1 VKLIKKHGKK
11 IALLLSVVLL
21 ATAVIGGTLAYVVTK
36 TPSLLNTF
44 IADHSGDILIRKTV
58 EHPFGNNYV
67 IPDGIDFDFAVNL
80 GEGYANQDVTVITAS
95 EQNGT
100 VVKANADGVITVSIK
115 PGQTAIIKDVTVGT
129 EVEVKEDLSKK
140 PGFSVQGEPVRTVTV
155 GKGENTLEYTNVYA
169 PAPAPANLTVGGT
182 KVIEGREW
190 IDDDS
195 FTFELEKYNKANE
208 EWEKLGETAAA
219 YNVITVQEDGK
230 DVIKPDPDM
239 DKFSFA
245 EPFVD
250 GNGQSIFTEAG
261 TYSFRIREEDG
272 TIPGLVY
279 DTTDYAFDVLV
290 EDKDMDG
297 ALEIKSVT
305 PADSSLN
312 NLYITGTTD
321 DGFDVEATVT
331 NRYAPEGS
339 AQVTIEI
346 KKQVVSNSGEDK
358 SPEGFIFELFDKAG
372 KPVGDPVSSSSTG
385 DAKITLEY
393 GPEDAGKSFD
403 YILKEKDDAQ
413 PGWDYDD
420 TEYPIT
426 VNVVDNNDGT
436 ISAYISE
443 TEADNDD
450 DDDSSTS
457 SGSDVSG
464 ASAGDDQQDG
474 GQQDDGQQ
482 DDGQQDDG
490 QQDDGQQS
498 EGQQDDGQQD
508 DGQQDDGQQDDGQQS
523 EGQQQ
528 DGEGTINTA
537 ASNASQSTT
546 VYLTAKRLPN
556 THSSVTQL
564 TAEETE
570 VILDPGAAQINLS
583 SGQNGG
589 ETVYKAAFTNIYT
602 PVPAQGESIPGKKV
616 LNGRSIKANEFEFEL
631 WTVDDDGDR
640 GDKLCTVFNDADG
653 NFAIDMSIVSY
664 DKVGTYK
671 YAVVEA
677 DGDLGGVTYDE
688 SRFDIT
694 VTVKDNNGTLET
706 ETVIKDKLG
715 AKAEYILFTNEYVPA
730 KISFAIG
737 GKKELKG
744 DAYSGEAFGFSL
756 YKANNPAEF
765 IKEGTAIE
773 TVTKSEAGDFTF
785 TAIEY
790 TEVGTHYYLVEEVKG
805 SVSGMEYDSTVYGVV
820 VSVTDDGSGQL
831 AAAITKLVKIGGS
844 DVEEILFSNTYTK
857 PVVTPTPTI
866 PVTPTPTPGITPTPP
881 LDDVEIPIYPGESD
895 VPPTGDDNPIGLY
908 VAILL
913 ISIAAIAVLMVTG
926 KNGRRSGRRKKRA
939 RAR

>member
-1 VKLIKKHGKK
+1 MKLIKKHGKK

-36 TPSLLNTF
+36 TQSLRNIF
-44 IADHSGDILIRKTV
+44 IAEHSGDILIKKEV
-58 EHPFGNNYV
+58 GHPFGNTYQ
-67 IPDGIDFDFAVNL
+67 IPEGVDFAFDVAL
-80 GEGYANQDVTVITAS
+80 GADYANKDVTVITAS
-95 EQNGT
+95 EQGGVT
-100 VVKANADGVITVSIK
+100 KKADGNGVITVSIK

-129 EVEVKEDLSKK
+129 EAVVKETLSDGS
-140 PGFSVQGEPVRTVTV
+140 GFTVDGEAVRTVTV
-155 GKGENTLEYTNVYA
+155 KKGENTLEYVNEYN
-169 PAPAPANLTVGGT
+169 PAPAPAKLEVHGT

-190 IDDDS
+190 IDGDS
-195 FTFELEKYNKANE
+195 FTFVLEKYNKANE

-219 YNVITVQEDGK
+219 YNVITVQEDGIN
-230 DVIKPDPDM
+230 VIKPDPDM
-239 DKFSFA
+239 DKFSFT
-245 EPFVD
+245 ELFVD

-261 TYSFRIREEDG
+261 TYSFRISEVSG
-272 TIPGLVY
+272 SIPGMVY
-279 DTTDYAFDVLV
+279 DSAKYAFDVLV
-290 EDKDMDG
+290 GDADMDG
-297 ALEIKSVT
+297 ALEIQSVT
-305 PADSSLN
+305 A
-312 NLYITGTTD
+312 
-321 DGFDVEATVT
+321 VT
-331 NRYAPEGS
+331 NNPAISGDSDNGFAVNTTITNKYAPNGYAE
-339 AQVTIEI
+339 VTIEI
-346 KKQVVSNSGEDK
+346 KKNVVSNSGEDK
-358 SPEGFIFELFDKAG
+358 SPAGFKFELYDKDG
-372 KPVGDPVSSSSTG
+372 NPVEEAVSGSTG
-385 DAKITLEY
+385 DASIKLGYEAEY
-393 GPEDAGKSFD
+393 AGRSFD
-403 YILKEKDDAQ
+403 YILKEKNDGKA
-413 PGWDYDD
+413 GWDYDD

-436 ISAYISE
+436 ISAYIGE
-443 TEADNDD
+443 TDEDDNG
-450 DDDSSTS
+450 SSTP
-457 SGSDVSG
+457 SGNDVSG
-464 ASAGDDQQDG
+464 VSAGDDQSESGLPNGNEEVTTPADPETE
-474 GQQDDGQQ
+474 
-482 DDGQQDDG
+482 
-490 QQDDGQQS
+490 S
-498 EGQQDDGQQD
+498 EGNDETGEPVGDNETSNNGEVPSSA
-508 DGQQDDGQQDDGQQS
+508 GPEIVS
-523 EGQQQ
+523 EGSNETGEQQQ
-528 DGEGTINTA
+528 GGEGTINTA

-583 SGQNGG
+583 SGQNSG

-602 PVPAQGESIPGKKV
+602 PVLAKGESIPGKKV
-616 LNGRSIKANEFEFEL
+616 LNGRSINANEFKFEL
-631 WTVDDDGDR
+631 WTVDDDGDPE
-640 GDKLCTVFNDADG
+640 DKLHTVFNDADG
-653 NFAIDMSIVSY
+653 NFAIDMSNVSY
-664 DKVGTYK
+664 DEVGTYK

-688 SRFDIT
+688 SRFDII

-715 AKAEYILFTNEYVPA
+715 AEAEILFTNEYVPA

-765 IKEGTAIE
+765 IKDGTAIE